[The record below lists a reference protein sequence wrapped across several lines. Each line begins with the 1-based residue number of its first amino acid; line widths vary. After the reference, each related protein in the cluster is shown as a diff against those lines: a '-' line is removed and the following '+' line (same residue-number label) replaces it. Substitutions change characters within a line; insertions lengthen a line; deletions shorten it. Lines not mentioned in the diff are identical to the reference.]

1 MDAELT
7 LAAQAAAIAALY
19 LGETGKAVAKKV
31 GEELGGKLL
40 PWLRQKLTGR
50 AKEALDDLAKNP
62 GAEDNQ
68 ADLRKQLT
76 KLLESDPALL
86 DELRALLPPAPGG
99 ETTIQTQ
106 NVGDHG
112 RAIQNNG
119 NNNNNSI
126 SGG

>member
-7 LAAQAAAIAALY
+7 LATQAAAIAALY

-50 AKEALDDLAKNP
+50 AKEALDDLEKNP

-76 KLLESDPALL
+76 KLLEADPALL
-86 DELRALLPPAPGG
+86 AELRALLPPAPAT
-99 ETTIQTQ
+99 ETTLQTQ
-106 NVGDHG
+106 TVGDNS
-112 RAIQNNG
+112 RAAQNKGDNTI
-119 NNNNNSI
+119 NLS
-126 SGG
+126 S

>member
-7 LAAQAAAIAALY
+7 LATQAAAIAALY

-50 AKEALDDLAKNP
+50 AKEALDDLEKNP

-76 KLLESDPALL
+76 KLLEADPALL
-86 DELRALLPPAPGG
+86 AELRALLPPAPAT
-99 ETTIQTQ
+99 ETTLQTQ
-106 NVGDHG
+106 TVGDHG
-112 RAIQNNG
+112 RGVQNKG
-119 NNNNNSI
+119 DNNTTNI
-126 SGG
+126 SG